1 MEKKII
7 KKLVPATYNKVESSN
22 NKLLK
27 TLEEKLDRL
36 EKKNEKTLKNEIKSL
51 KTKSDKFEKI
61 LENLL
66 EKQIHIMED
75 QLNRITAELEILK
88 QEAANNHSVAKSQLD
103 NLQNQTR
110 TLSQSLDHVEHK
122 YLYNNVYERKAIS
135 TFDEY
140 YKRDDFKEMF
150 VNLVRGLSDEDT
162 AQIVRILQRQR
173 LALDSEGRETD
184 IFTKEEQEQILNL
197 KKEMGINEFRV
208 ADDMYCLNQYF
219 LPVKHFE
226 ASVFFYKHG
235 IDCIENLDAL
245 KDKDILDVG
254 GFIGDS
260 ILILKPLTEKRV
272 FSFEALEKHYELMK
286 KTVAMNQLENV
297 VLERMALGDENK
309 EIEIEVAGSSSSI
322 NPNEAVEIQ
331 GTEKVMMRTLDDYV
345 EEHPMNIGLI
355 KVDIEG
361 AEQQFMKGARKTIE
375 KYRPVLLM
383 SIYHNADDFFHIK
396 PIIESW
402 NLGYKFK
409 IHKPV
414 DFSISREVLLIA
426 EVR

>member
-1 MEKKII
+1 MDKKLIKKI
-7 KKLVPATYNKVESSN
+7 VPATYNKVESSN
-22 NKLLK
+22 NKLLSRIENAIEELEK
-27 TLEEKLDRL
+27 KHSKIIKRDIQDQNTYIESLLQKQADFYEEKLNSLNQELDDL
-36 EKKNEKTLKNEIKSL
+36 KKIIKDEL
-51 KTKSDKFEKI
+51 SDLQK
-61 LENLL
+61 
-66 EKQIHIMED
+66 
-75 QLNRITAELEILK
+75 RINDVQAQSK
-88 QEAANNHSVAKSQLD
+88 AVS
-103 NLQNQTR
+103 R
-110 TLSQSLDHVEHK
+110 SLDHVEHK
-122 YLYNNVYERKAIS
+122 YLYNNEYERKAIS
-135 TFDEY
+135 SFDEY
-140 YKRDDFKEMF
+140 YKRDDFKDMF
-150 VNLVRGLSDEDT
+150 LDLVRGLSNEDT

-173 LALDSEGRETD
+173 LALDSKGRETD
-184 IFTKEEQEQILNL
+184 IFTKDEQQKIWNL

-208 ADDMYCLNQYF
+208 SDDMYCLNQYF

-235 IDCIENLDAL
+235 IDCIENIDAL

-260 ILILKPLTEKRV
+260 ILVLKPLTEKRV
-272 FSFEALEKHYELMK
+272 FSFEALEEHYELMK
-286 KTVAMNQLENV
+286 KTVAMNQLDNV

-322 NPNEAVEIQ
+322 NPNEAVEIK
-331 GTEKVMMRTLDDYV
+331 GTEKVMMRTLDAYV

-375 KYRPVLLM
+375 RFRPVLLM

-402 NLGYKFK
+402 DLGYKFR

-414 DFSISREVLLIA
+414 DFSVSREVLLIA